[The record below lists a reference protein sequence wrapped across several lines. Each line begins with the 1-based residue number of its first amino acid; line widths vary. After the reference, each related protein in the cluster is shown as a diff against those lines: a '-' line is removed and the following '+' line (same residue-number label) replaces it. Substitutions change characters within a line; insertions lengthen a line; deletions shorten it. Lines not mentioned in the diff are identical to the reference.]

1 METQNAVDLVREAI
15 LMALT
20 LSAPLLLVALT
31 VGLVIG
37 LLQTL
42 TQVQDQTLTTIPKLM
57 AMAIGLAIVLPWM
70 TDRMVDYSKHLI
82 REIPAVVSAR

>member
-1 METQNAVDLVREAI
+1 
-15 LMALT
+15 
-20 LSAPLLLVALT
+20 
-31 VGLVIG
+31 
-37 LLQTL
+37 
-42 TQVQDQTLTTIPKLM
+42 M